1 MATHGPSDAASSA
14 KQRFFLAMLATVVA
28 VIVFLCGVFVGRGVP
43 ARRVAGRLATEAA
56 PLGAGTRSD
65 GPEIATDPA
74 AERSSR
80 LDSLSYF
87 DRLSSIDPAPETLA
101 AAGSW
106 TVQVTALPSGDDAQT
121 VADGLKARGY
131 PAFVV
136 APPLGAAPGA
146 VYRVRV
152 GPYADRGE
160 ADRVRD
166 RLDTEE
172 QFEPSVV
179 RP

>member
-1 MATHGPSDAASSA
+1 MATHPPSDAASNV
-14 KQRFFLAMLATVVA
+14 KQRFFLAMLAMVVA

-56 PLGAGTRSD
+56 PDGAGTRF
-65 GPEIATDPA
+65 GGREIAPDPETA
-74 AERSSR
+74 RGSPLE
-80 LDSLSYF
+80 SLSYF
-87 DRLSSIDPAPETLA
+87 NRLSSIDPVPETLA

-106 TVQVTALPSGDDAQT
+106 TVQVTALPSGDEARR
-121 VADGLKARGY
+121 VADGLQARGY

-136 APPLGAAPGA
+136 PPAPGAAPAA
-146 VYRVRV
+146 VYRVHV

-160 ADRVRD
+160 ANRVRD
-166 RLDTEE
+166 RLETQG
-172 QFEPSVV
+172 QFEPWLV